1 MNTKSIFIGGALAAT
16 AIFTLAHAQE
26 RAVPVP
32 APKVDQPAAS
42 GKQVAVL
49 AGGCFWGV
57 SAVFE
62 HVKGVV
68 DVTSGYAGGAANTA
82 TYDQVTTETTGHA
95 EAVRIVYDPAKVS
108 YGKLLQIYFSVA
120 HNPTEL
126 NRQGP
131 DTGTSY
137 RSAIFAQNP
146 MQKAVA
152 AQYIAQLNA
161 THIFHAPIVTKIE
174 TGNFYTAEG
183 YHQHFLDHNPTHP
196 YIVINDAPKVAALKT
211 MYPAIY
217 R

>member
-1 MNTKSIFIGGALAAT
+1 MKMKTILIGGALAAT

-32 APKVDQPAAS
+32 APKVDQPVAG

-137 RSAIFAQNP
+137 RSTIFAQNP
-146 MQKAVA
+146 TQKAIA
-152 AQYIAQLNA
+152 TQYIAQLNA
-161 THIFHAPIVTKIE
+161 ERVFKAPIVTKIE
-174 TGNFYTAEG
+174 RGNFYAAES
-183 YHQHFLDHNPTHP
+183 YHQHFLDHNPTYP
-196 YIVINDAPKVAALKT
+196 YIVINDLPKVAALKT
-211 MYPAIY
+211 LYPAIY

>member
-1 MNTKSIFIGGALAAT
+1 MNKTVLIGAGLAALAA
-16 AIFTLAHAQE
+16 FTLAHAQE
-26 RAVPVP
+26 RATPVP
-32 APKVDQPAAS
+32 APKFDQPAVK
-42 GKQVAVL
+42 GRQVAVL

-62 HVKGVV
+62 HVKGVQA
-68 DVTSGYAGGAANTA
+68 VTSGYAGGAANTA

-95 EAVRIVYDPAKVS
+95 EAVKIVYDPTQVS

-131 DTGTSY
+131 DSGTSY
-137 RSAIFAQNP
+137 RSAIFVQNAV
-146 MQKAVA
+146 QREVA
-152 AQYIAQLNA
+152 AKYIAQLGRA
-161 THIFHAPIVTKIE
+161 HTFSAPIVTKLE
-174 TGNFYTAEG
+174 QGNFYPAES
-183 YHQHFLDHNPTHP
+183 YHQHFLDRNPNHP

-211 MYPAIY
+211 MYRDVY